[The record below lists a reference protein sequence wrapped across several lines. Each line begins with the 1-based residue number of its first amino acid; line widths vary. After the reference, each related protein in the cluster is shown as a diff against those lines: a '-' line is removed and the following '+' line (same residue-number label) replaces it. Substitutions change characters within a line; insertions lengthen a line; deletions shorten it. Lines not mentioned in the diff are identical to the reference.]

1 MFDHCFSLLYRSAQR
16 RKKWVLG
23 FVLLFTAIA
32 ISGLFFVRY
41 DGNIAIMLPP
51 DREITRSMDF
61 LRESNLSD
69 KMVVSLALTDETRS
83 KKDLFLAVEKLAASL
98 TPPLFTKVISGV
110 SVGNVME
117 EFSVLQYGPQVLGEK
132 DLATIDSQL
141 TQAAVAEKLG
151 GIYRQSLRPE
161 SIFMASLART
171 DPLGIKL
178 LLMDKVRA
186 LPSSMSFDVAVEDGH
201 FISRDGRHA
210 MLIIQTPVP
219 MMDAQRSK
227 ELVNTLQEK
236 LKGLPEYVAADI
248 VSGHLH
254 TVSNERV
261 IKRDIAVAST
271 IATIA
276 FLLLFFLV
284 FRDHRV
290 GFVFII
296 PIIAVAWAVFI
307 AARLE
312 GTLSYLVIG
321 FGSSI
326 AGISSDY
333 GLHVYIAMK
342 RGVDEGQM
350 SKLARLLTVD
360 AATTML
366 SFGVL
371 YFSLIH
377 GYHQLALFSM
387 LCVFICLLLSIFV
400 LPLALPGK
408 AAAAACSDPVP
419 DSRLLSFRKYA
430 KHCVAAWF
438 ILTVI
443 ALYLAFSVRFDS
455 DFKKFDG
462 SGPEVIRAEENFHA
476 VWGGKESQAIFVV
489 NGRSLDEA
497 MEKNDMVF
505 AAARKIIP
513 EGDFSSLA
521 LFWPSRKLR
530 LENSDRWDR
539 FWGDGRE
546 KKLRELIR
554 LTSSR
559 HGFTDQAFAP
569 FFAGLHGPRS
579 QESTPAGAISQLQER
594 FVVHKNGT
602 WRILSFFPDKQEY
615 VDALNGL
622 TGKFSDTF
630 IVSGKAI
637 SSVINDFTIR
647 ETRILAPLAVLVNV
661 VLAWLFF
668 RNWKET
674 LISLVPILTGIVWF
688 VGIMSLFNI
697 PLNAINIVAAIVST
711 GVIVDYGIGVTYEY
725 RYSLRIGTVIAVSLS
740 AATNIIG
747 SAALLFAN
755 YPALYSTGIALVI
768 CMVTGYLSAIIVVPS
783 LCSLMEPSRAKG
795 LAE

>member
-1 MFDHCFSLLYRSAQR
+1 VFDRFFSLLYRLAHR
-16 RKKWVLG
+16 RRPWVLG
-23 FVLLFTAIA
+23 LVLLFTVVSVA
-32 ISGLFFVRY
+32 GMFLVRY
-41 DGNIAIMLPP
+41 DGNIDIMLPP
-51 DREITRSMDF
+51 DPEIQRSIGF
-61 LRESNLSD
+61 LRDSNLSD
-69 KMVVSLALTDETRS
+69 KMVISLALTDDSRG
-83 KKDLFLAVEKLAASL
+83 KKDLFLATENLAASL
-98 TPPLFTKVISGV
+98 TPPLFSKVISGV
-110 SVGNVME
+110 SVGNILE

-141 TQAAVAEKLG
+141 TPEGVERKLG
-151 GIYRQSLRPE
+151 SIYRQSLRPE

-178 LLMDKVRA
+178 LLMDKIRA
-186 LPSSMSFDVAVEDGH
+186 LPSSMSYDVSVEEGH

-227 ELVNTLQEK
+227 ELVATLQDK
-236 LKGLPEYVAADI
+236 LKALPPYVAAD
-248 VSGHLH
+248 VVGGHLH

-261 IKRDIAVAST
+261 IKRDIAVASAIST
-271 IATIA
+271 VA
-276 FLLLFFLV
+276 FLILFLGV

-290 GFVFII
+290 VLVFII
-296 PIIAVAWAVFI
+296 PVMAVAWAIFL

-350 SKLARLLTVD
+350 AKLAKLLTVD

-387 LCVFICLLLSIFV
+387 LCVFICLLLSVFV
-400 LPLALPGK
+400 LPLAVPVGTAPPGEGEG
-408 AAAAACSDPVP
+408 
-419 DSRLLSFRKYA
+419 RLLSFRPYA
-430 KHCVAAWF
+430 KPCVAVWA
-438 ILTVI
+438 ILTVW
-443 ALYLAFSVRFDS
+443 ACYLSTTATFDS

-462 SGPEVIRAEENFHA
+462 SGPEVIKAEQNFHA
-476 VWGGKESQAIFVV
+476 VWGGRENQAIFVV
-489 NGRSLDEA
+489 SGRSLDEA
-497 MEKNDMVF
+497 METNDRLF
-505 AAARKIIP
+505 AAARGLIP

-521 LFWPSRKLR
+521 LFWPSRTVREENSRRWDSFWAAGREDKLR
-530 LENSDRWDR
+530 Q
-539 FWGDGRE
+539 
-546 KKLRELIR
+546 LIR
-554 LTSSR
+554 QTSGK
-559 HGFTDQAFAP
+559 HGFSDDAFAP
-569 FFAGLHGPRS
+569 FFDGVRAPRS
-579 QESTPAGAISQLQER
+579 TEAVPAGTISQLQDR
-594 FVVHKNGT
+594 FVMRKNDT
-602 WRILSFFPDKQEY
+602 WRILSFFPDRQEY
-615 VDALNGL
+615 LDRLKGL
-622 TGKFSDTF
+622 TKQFTGSF

-637 SSVINDFTIR
+637 SAVIADFTLR
-647 ETRILAPLAVLVNV
+647 ETKILAPLAVLVNV

-674 LISLVPILTGIVWF
+674 FISLVPILTGIVWF
-688 VGIMSLFNI
+688 VGIMSLCHI

-725 RYSLRIGTVIAVSLS
+725 RYNLHIGTVVAVTLS

-747 SAALLFAN
+747 SAVLLFAK
-755 YPALYSTGIALVI
+755 YPALYSTGVALVT
-768 CMVTGYLSAIIVVPS
+768 CMVTGYLSAILVVPS
-783 LCSLMEPSRAKG
+783 LCSLMESGRGKEQAP
-795 LAE
+795 

>member
-1 MFDHCFSLLYRSAQR
+1 VFDHWFTLLYRSAHR

-23 FVLLFTAIA
+23 LVLLFTAVSTA
-32 ISGLFFVRY
+32 GLFFVRY
-41 DGNIAIMLPP
+41 DGNLDIMMPP
-51 DREITRSMDF
+51 DPEISRSLNF
-61 LRESNLSD
+61 LRDSNLSD
-69 KMVVSLALTDETRS
+69 KIVVSLALTDDSRT
-83 KKDLFLAVEKLAASL
+83 KKDLFLAAENLAASL
-98 TPPLFTKVISGV
+98 TPPLFSKVISGV
-110 SVGNVME
+110 SVGNFME
-117 EFSVLQYGPQVLGEK
+117 EFSVLQYGPQVLGQK
-132 DLATIDSQL
+132 DLAIIDSQL
-141 TQAAVAEKLG
+141 TPVMVEQKLG
-151 GIYRQSLRPE
+151 SIYRQSLRPE

-178 LLMDKVRA
+178 LLMDKIRA
-186 LPSSMSFDVAVEDGH
+186 LPSSMSYDVSVEEGH
-201 FISRDGRHA
+201 FISHDGRHA

-227 ELVNTLQEK
+227 ELVTTLQEK
-236 LKGLPEYVAADI
+236 LKALPAYVAADV

-261 IKRDIAVAST
+261 IKRDIAVAS
-271 IATIA
+271 IISTIA
-276 FLLLFFLV
+276 FLLLFIGV

-290 GFVFII
+290 VLVFII
-296 PIIAVAWAVFI
+296 PIIAVAWAVFL

-350 SKLARLLTVD
+350 AKLARLLTVD

-400 LPLALPGK
+400 LPLAVPTTGG
-408 AAAAACSDPVP
+408 AAGNKQADDGP
-419 DSRLLSFRKYA
+419 LLSFRRYA
-430 KHCVAAWF
+430 KPCVTAWF
-438 ILTVI
+438 VLTAL
-443 ALYLAFSVRFDS
+443 ALYFSCSVRFDS

-462 SGPEVIRAEENFHA
+462 SGPEVIRAEQNFHA
-476 VWGGKESQAIFVV
+476 IWGGKESQAIFVV

-497 MEKNDMVF
+497 MEKNDLVF
-505 AAARKIIP
+505 DAARTLIP
-513 EGDFSSLA
+513 AGDFSSLA
-521 LFWPSRKLR
+521 LFWPSRKQR
-530 LENSDRWDR
+530 LENSQRWDR
-539 FWGDGRE
+539 FWADGRE
-546 KKLRELIR
+546 TRLRDLIR
-554 LTSSR
+554 QTSGK

-569 FFAGLHGPRS
+569 FFDGLRSPRS
-579 QESTPAGAISQLQER
+579 SDSAPAGTIAQLQER
-594 FVVHKNGT
+594 FVMHKNGT
-602 WRILSFFPDKQEY
+602 WRILSFFPDRQDY
-615 VDALNGL
+615 VDRLKGL
-622 TGKFSDTF
+622 TETFSNTF

-637 SSVINDFTIR
+637 SSVIADFTIR
-647 ETRILAPLAVLVNV
+647 ETRLLAPLAILVNV

-688 VGIMSLFNI
+688 VGIMSLCNI

-725 RYSLRIGTVIAVSLS
+725 RYNLRIGTVVAVTLS

-747 SAALLFAN
+747 SAVLLFAK
-755 YPALYSTGIALVI
+755 YPALYSTGVALVT
-768 CMVTGYLSAIIVVPS
+768 CMVTGYLSAILVVPS
-783 LCSLMEPSRAKG
+783 LCSLLDAKAG
-795 LAE
+795 KEQSA

>member
-1 MFDHCFSLLYRSAQR
+1 VFDRWFSLLYRSAHR
-16 RKKWVLG
+16 RRQWVLG
-23 FVLLFTAIA
+23 LVLLFTAI
-32 ISGLFFVRY
+32 SVGGLFLVRY
-41 DGNIAIMLPP
+41 DGNIDIMLPP
-51 DREITRSMDF
+51 DPEITRSINF
-61 LRESNLSD
+61 LRDSNLSD
-69 KMVVSLALTDETRS
+69 KMVVSLALTDDSHT
-83 KKDLFLAVEKLAASL
+83 KKDLFLAVEKLAEAL
-98 TPPLFTKVISGV
+98 QPPLFTKVISGV
-110 SVGNVME
+110 SVGNIME

-132 DLATIDSQL
+132 DLAIIDRQL
-141 TQAAVAEKLG
+141 NQATVAEKMA

-186 LPSSMSFDVAVEDGH
+186 LPSSMSYDVAVDEGH
-201 FISRDGRHA
+201 FLSRDGRHA

-227 ELVNTLQEK
+227 ELVSTLAEK
-236 LKGLPEYVAADI
+236 LKALPSYVAADI
-248 VSGHLH
+248 VGGHLH

-261 IKRDIAVAST
+261 IKRDIAVAS
-271 IATIA
+271 IISTIA
-276 FLLLFFLV
+276 FLILFLGV

-290 GFVFII
+290 VLVFLI
-296 PIIAVAWAVFI
+296 PIVAVAWAVFI

-333 GLHVYIAMK
+333 GLHVYIAIK

-350 SKLARLLTVD
+350 TKLARLLTID

-387 LCVFICLLLSIFV
+387 LCVFICLLLSVFV
-400 LPLALPGK
+400 LPLAMPVK
-408 AAAAACSDPVP
+408 AEEECIDPAG
-419 DSRLLSFRKYA
+419 DDRLLSFRRYA
-430 KHCVAAWF
+430 KPCVAVWSV
-438 ILTVI
+438 LTVV
-443 ALYLAFSVRFDS
+443 ALWLCFSVKFDS

-462 SGPEVIRAEENFHA
+462 SGPEVIKAEENFHA

-489 NGRSLDEA
+489 NAGSLDEA
-497 MEKNDMVF
+497 MEKNDLVF
-505 AAARKIIP
+505 AEARRLLP
-513 EGDFSSLA
+513 EGSFSSLA
-521 LFWPSRKLR
+521 LFWPSSRQR
-530 LENSDRWDR
+530 LENSERWDR
-539 FWGDGRE
+539 FWADGRE
-546 KKLRELIR
+546 KKLRELIS
-554 LTSSR
+554 LTSGK
-559 HGFTDQAFAP
+559 HGFTDQAFTP
-569 FFAGLHGPRS
+569 FFDGLHAPRS
-579 QESTPAGAISQLQER
+579 QEFAPSGAISQLQER

-602 WRILSFFPDKQEY
+602 WRILSFFPDRQEY
-615 VDALNGL
+615 VDRLKGL
-622 TGKFSDTF
+622 TTKVGNCF

-637 SSVINDFTIR
+637 SSVIADFTIR
-647 ETRILAPLAVLVNV
+647 ETRVLAPLAILVNV

-688 VGIMSLFNI
+688 VGIMSLCNI

-725 RYSLRIGTVIAVSLS
+725 RYSLRIGTVVAVTLS

-747 SAALLFAN
+747 AAALLFAK
-755 YPALYSTGIALVI
+755 YPALYSTGVALVT
-768 CMVTGYLSAIIVVPS
+768 CMVTGYLSAIVVVPA
-783 LCSLMEPSRAKG
+783 LCSLMEPSGRRG
-795 LAE
+795 GVR

>member
-1 MFDHCFSLLYRSAQR
+1 VFDNCFSLLYRSAR
-16 RKKWVLG
+16 HRKKWVLG
-23 FVLLFTAIA
+23 FVLLFTV
-32 ISGLFFVRY
+32 ISIIGLFFVRY

-61 LRESNLSD
+61 LRDSNLSD
-69 KMVVSLALTDETRS
+69 KMVVSLALTDESRS
-83 KKDLFLAVEKLAASL
+83 KNDLFLAVEKLAVSL

-110 SVGNVME
+110 SVGNVLE

-141 TQAAVAEKLG
+141 NQATVAEKLG

-210 MLIIQTPVP
+210 MLIVQTPVP

-227 ELVNTLQEK
+227 ELVNALQEK
-236 LKGLPEYVAADI
+236 LKALPEYVAADI

-261 IKRDIAVAST
+261 IKRDIAVAS
-271 IATIA
+271 IISTIA
-276 FLLLFFLV
+276 FLTLFFLV

-307 AARLE
+307 AAKLE

-400 LPLALPGK
+400 LPLVLRGK
-408 AAAAACSDPVP
+408 TGTACCEPAP
-419 DSRLLSFRKYA
+419 DGRLLSFRKYA
-430 KHCVAAWF
+430 KQCVAAWF

-443 ALYLAFSVRFDS
+443 ALYLSFSVRFDS
-455 DFKKFDG
+455 DFRKFDG
-462 SGPEVIRAEENFHA
+462 SGPEVIRAEQNFHA
-476 VWGGKESQAIFVV
+476 VWGGKEVQAIFVV
-489 NGRSLDEA
+489 NGSSLDEA

-505 AAARKIIP
+505 NAARKIIP
-513 EGDFSSLA
+513 DGNFSSLA

-569 FFAGLHGPRS
+569 FFDGLHVPRS
-579 QESTPAGAISQLQER
+579 QESTPSGAISQLQER

-602 WRILSFFPDKQEY
+602 WRILSFFPDRQEY
-615 VDALNGL
+615 VDALKGL
-622 TGKFSDTF
+622 TEKFSDTF

-637 SSVINDFTIR
+637 SSAIADFTIR
-647 ETRILAPLAVLVNV
+647 ETRVLAPLAVLVNV

-688 VGIMSLFNI
+688 VGIMSLFKI

-725 RYSLRIGTVIAVSLS
+725 RYSLRIGTVVAVTLS

-755 YPALYSTGIALVI
+755 YPALYSTGVAMVT
-768 CMVTGYLSAIIVVPS
+768 CMVTGYISAIIVVPS
-783 LCSLMEPSRAKG
+783 LCSLMDSSSKRGATQ
-795 LAE
+795 